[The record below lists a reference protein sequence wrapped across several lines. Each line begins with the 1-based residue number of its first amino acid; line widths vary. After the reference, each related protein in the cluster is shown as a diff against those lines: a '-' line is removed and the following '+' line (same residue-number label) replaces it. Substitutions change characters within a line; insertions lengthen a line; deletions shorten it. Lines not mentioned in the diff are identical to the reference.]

1 MNDDRRAR
9 SFETIIRVVVELL
22 ETEGYGAV
30 QPLVVA
36 KQARIS
42 LSTLY
47 RFFPTRD
54 ALIVAALM
62 RWMEANVYTGLADL
76 PRDASLH
83 EGLMWIY
90 RQFFEAWERYPRML
104 EAYHRAQTA
113 PGGDRIDA
121 QGMAAV
127 MPVVG
132 GLYEELDPG
141 YAEDVGLIMTN
152 MICGLI
158 QRAAVGGLEIRDILP
173 TIERTLIRLTTDNAG
188 LAAGE
193 RRRTRRSPRRRH
205 KKSRGR

>member
-1 MNDDRRAR
+1 MEGMNADGRAR

-83 EGLMWIY
+83 AGLMWIY

-158 QRAAVGGLEIRDILP
+158 QRAGV
-173 TIERTLIRLTTDNAG
+173 
-188 LAAGE
+188 
-193 RRRTRRSPRRRH
+193 
-205 KKSRGR
+205 RG